1 MSTDFGHWQGISLVA
16 DREIRTRL
24 RSKAYVIS
32 TLVLVLLLVA
42 FTVIMKLL
50 AGSMST
56 TTVGFTA
63 PNAALA
69 APLQAGA
76 KAVGLT
82 VETRQVGGETEGRDQ
97 VRAGKLDAL
106 LTGDGT
112 GVHVVVDEKLDQN
125 LRTALTVLAGQLAL
139 DRQITALG
147 GDPAKVTAAMA
158 AAGVDVQALSK
169 PREYDGQQLTL
180 GLVAGVLIYLS
191 LLMNGQMVAQGVVE
205 EKTSRVVEL
214 LLATVRPWQLLA
226 GKVLGIGAVGLLQMV
241 VIGVIGIVAALATGV
256 LTISVT
262 AAAGTVLWLVV
273 WYLLGFLMYSIVFA
287 GLGALV
293 SRQEDVGGV
302 VTPALMFV
310 IVGYVLG
317 ISILPADPGSS
328 LIEVLSLIP
337 VFAPTLMP
345 MRLAMGG
352 VPGWEAALSVLLV
365 ALLIPVLIWLSGRVY
380 RNAVLRTGA
389 RVKLREALSAA

>member
-1 MSTDFGHWQGISLVA
+1 MSTDFGHWQGIGLVA
-16 DREIRTRL
+16 GREIRTRL

-82 VETRQVGGETEGRDQ
+82 VETRQVGDETEGRDQ

-139 DRQITALG
+139 DRQITALH
-147 GDPAKVTAAMA
+147 GDPVKVTAAMA

-214 LLATVRPWQLLA
+214 LLSTVRPWQLLA

-241 VIGVIGIVAALATGV
+241 VIGVIGVVAGLATGV

-317 ISILPADPGSS
+317 ISILPANPGSK

-365 ALLIPVLIWLSGRVY
+365 ALLIPALIWLSGRVY